1 MVSHY
6 WNLKLVQYIGN
17 IEYFSWDH
25 LPYALPALII
35 ICTIIAL
42 PPLFLIWYPAGRKLL
57 SKCHLSELKVVQFVE
72 KVLMIDRM
80 KPLLDS
86 FQSSF
91 KDNCRFFAGLYFL
104 YRVLAL
110 TTFTLA
116 RTLPQFY
123 IAVEIELVIIIAFHA
138 SVQPYQKTWH
148 NVVDAFIFSD
158 LAIINALSIYIYIK
172 ATDLS
177 QAAQESISAAII
189 VRMLLIYL
197 PLVYAVLYLMM
208 LAFQYLRLKFKVGP
222 GWFSRPREETFSES
236 ELPARLLHPDQYI
249 PYNKINVIN

>member
-1 MVSHY
+1 MV
-6 WNLKLVQYIGN
+6 
-17 IEYFSWDH
+17 
-25 LPYALPALII
+25 

-57 SKCHLSELKVVQFVE
+57 SKCHLYELKGVQFTE
-72 KVLMIDRM
+72 KVFMIDRM

-104 YRVLAL
+104 YRILAL

-138 SVQPYQKTWH
+138 TMQPYQKTWH
-148 NVVDAFIFSD
+148 NIVDACIFSD

-172 ATDLS
+172 ATDLN
-177 QAAQESISAAII
+177 QAEQESISIAIV
-189 VRMLLIYL
+189 VRLLLIYL
-197 PLVYAVLYLMM
+197 PLVYAVSYLII
-208 LAFQYLRLKFKVGP
+208 LAIQQLRERLKFEGR
-222 GWFSRPREETFSES
+222 WFSRSRESTFTDG
-236 ELPARLLHPDQYI
+236 ELPA
-249 PYNKINVIN
+249 